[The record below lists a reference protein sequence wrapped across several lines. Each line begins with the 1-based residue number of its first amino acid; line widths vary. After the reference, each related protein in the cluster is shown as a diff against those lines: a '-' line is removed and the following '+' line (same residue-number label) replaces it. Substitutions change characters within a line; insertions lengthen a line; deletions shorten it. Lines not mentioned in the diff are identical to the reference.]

1 MFNKQERNMIIMALM
16 YLQNDYTEDD
26 LIDLRM
32 RPDTFDPMVQALIED
47 LVGPTW
53 DEEQTAENIKRETAK
68 RSRYD

>member
-32 RPDTFDPMVQALIED
+32 RPDTFDPMVQCLIED
-47 LVGPTW
+47 FVGPTW
-53 DEEQTAENIKRETAK
+53 DEETTAKNIKRETAK